1 MMVGRFATRTRLG
14 FTLVELLVVIA
25 IIGILVALLLP
36 AIQAAREAGRRA
48 SCQNKIKQL
57 TTGLHNFHDTLGTF
71 PAGAEGNVLPFPNP
85 TGNTTVIAGT
95 SWIVHVLPFI
105 EQKGVYD
112 QYRFDLAYNSVENGT
127 LGRTILQTLNCPSGF
142 DPKRY
147 TDPNTNM
154 QQNTSTQY
162 FGVMGPGGPTD
173 NFTIVSGPTT
183 SYTYRVVSP
192 GVNGAWSGHGIL
204 SNYTDNPAAASS
216 DISKFRKVRLSE
228 VTDGTT
234 STLMLGEIS
243 VSPPAT
249 VGNQYRSWVRGNSG
263 GSGTTKNVRFPI
275 NSTYYNGS
283 NNFNDISF
291 GSHHPT
297 GCQFGMADASVKFIN
312 QSIDLDVY
320 RMAASIGTNEPIA
333 LP

>member
-1 MMVGRFATRTRLG
+1 MMVGRFGVRTRLG

-71 PAGAEGNVLPFPNP
+71 PAGAEGNVLPYPNP
-85 TGNTTVIAGT
+85 PGNTTTIVGT

-105 EQKGVYD
+105 EQKALYD
-112 QYRFDLAYNSVENGT
+112 QYRFDLSYNNTANSQVV
-127 LGRTILQTLNCPSGF
+127 GRTVLETLKCPSGF

-147 TDPNTNM
+147 RDPNTPSM
-154 QQNTSTQY
+154 QDNVSTQY
-162 FGVMGPGGPTD
+162 FGVMGPSGPTD
-173 NFTIVSGPTT
+173 NFTIVTGTT
-183 SYTYRVVSP
+183 TYTYRVGSAA
-192 GVNGAWSGHGIL
+192 GNGAWSGHGIL
-204 SNYTDNPAAASS
+204 SHYTDDPASTS
-216 DISKFRKVRLSE
+216 ISKFRKVRIADVL
-228 VTDGTT
+228 DGTT
-234 STLMLGEIS
+234 NTLMLGEIS
-243 VSPPAT
+243 LNLPST
-249 VGNQYRSWVRGNSG
+249 VGNQYRSWVRGNNG
-263 GSGTTKNVRFPI
+263 GSGTTKNVRYPI

-283 NNFNDISF
+283 NNFNEISF

-312 QSIDLDVY
+312 QSIDLQVY
-320 RMAASIGTNEPIA
+320 IMSASINTNEPII